1 MRPRPRPTA
10 TTRPSEATRTIGLLG
25 MSIPLPSVGT
35 ALYYGGIATLVAA
48 ELIDWPVA
56 VAVAVGHE
64 SPHKR
69 PKASHAG
76 TRPNAQGRLTPGTWT
91 PAC

>member
-1 MRPRPRPTA
+1 MPSTPRPTA
-10 TTRPSEATRTIGLLG
+10 TMDKNEAPRTIGLFG

-64 SPHKR
+64 LLTRGQKPAAPAR
-69 PKASHAG
+69 GRAPKAD
-76 TRPNAQGRLTPGTWT
+76 
-91 PAC
+91 

>member
-1 MRPRPRPTA
+1 MPSTPSPTA
-10 TTRPSEATRTIGLLG
+10 DKNEAQRSIGLLG
-25 MSIPLPSVGT
+25 VSIPLPSLGT

-64 SPHKR
+64 LLTRRQPPATTR
-69 PKASHAG
+69 ARGRTPKTA
-76 TRPNAQGRLTPGTWT
+76 
-91 PAC
+91 